1 MLRELLS
8 VRDAVLRTTVKKI
21 TLDPNA
27 NNGS

>member
-8 VRDAVLRTTVKKI
+8 VRDAVLRTTVEKI

-27 NNGS
+27 NNSS